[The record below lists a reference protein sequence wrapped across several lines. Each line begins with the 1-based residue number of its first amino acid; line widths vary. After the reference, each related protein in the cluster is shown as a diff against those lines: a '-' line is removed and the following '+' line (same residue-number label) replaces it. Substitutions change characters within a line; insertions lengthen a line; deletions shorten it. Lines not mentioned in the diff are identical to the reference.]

1 MWGGWLM
8 TARPD
13 GAARPRRSKWSVGG
27 ALALVTLLGAA
38 TLSPLVGNASS
49 HREAPLILDN
59 PEEDNTD
66 VYAFVS
72 PDAPSKVTLISNWI
86 PFEEP
91 AGGPNFY
98 PFSEHAR
105 YDINIDNDGD
115 GRDDIVY
122 RWEFDNHYRNP
133 ETFLYNTGVVTSL
146 RDPDL
151 NFFQTYDLTV
161 LREDGGSRTLVNN
174 GIAAP
179 SHVGAAS
186 MPDYAKLRDQ
196 AIYSFNGGKTLAGQA
211 DDPFFLDLRIFDLL
225 YGGDFSETGD
235 DTLAGFN
242 VNTVVLQVPKSAL
255 AKGGRADKNPIIGVY
270 SSTSLRRTTV
280 LTGGGDVS
288 QRGDFVQVSRLANP
302 LINEVVIGV
311 GDKDEW
317 NASAPHEERKF
328 LEYYKDPIVPKVVEA
343 IYGIPAPKTPRQDLI
358 AVFLTGIK
366 GLNKPPDVQLSELLR
381 LNMSIPPCEP
391 GRCNDYSRLGVIG
404 GDVAGFPN
412 GRRLADD
419 VVDIEL
425 QVLEGELLGNPNDLG
440 DGVDKND
447 VGFES
452 SFPFVALPHA
462 GSEADP
468 H

>member
-1 MWGGWLM
+1 M
-8 TARPD
+8 TAI
-13 GAARPRRSKWSVGG
+13 GARRRGTWVAGG
-27 ALALVTLLGAA
+27 ILVLATLLGAA
-38 TLSPLVGNASS
+38 TLTPLGGNASS

-72 PDAPSKVTLISNWI
+72 PETPSKVTLISNWI

-105 YDINIDNDGD
+105 YDINVDNDGD

-122 RWEFDNHYRNP
+122 RWEFDNHYRNNQ
-133 ETFLYNTGVVTSL
+133 TFLYNTGVVTSL

-151 NFFQTYDLTV
+151 NFFQTYDLKV
-161 LREDGGSRTLVNN
+161 IREGQGSRTLVDN

-179 SHVGAAS
+179 SHVGEAS
-186 MPDYAKLRDQ
+186 MPDYATLRGQ
-196 AIYSFNGGKTLAGQA
+196 AIYAFDGGRTLAGQA

-225 YGGDFSETGD
+225 YGADFSETGD

-242 VNTVVLQVPKSAL
+242 VNTVVLQVPKAAL
-255 AKGGRADKNPIIGVY
+255 AKDGKPGKNPIIGVY

-280 LTGGGDVS
+280 LRNEGELS
-288 QRGDFVQVSRLANP
+288 QSGDFVQVSRLANP

-317 NASAPHEERKF
+317 NATVPHQEEKF
-328 LEYYKDPIVPKVVEA
+328 LRYYRDPIVPEVVEA
-343 IYGIPAPKTPRQDLI
+343 IYGIPAPKTPRRDLI
-358 AVFLTGIK
+358 AVFLTGVA
-366 GLNKPPDVQLSELLR
+366 GLNKPSDVQLSELLR

-391 GRCNDYSRLGVIG
+391 GSCADYSRLGVIG

-419 VVDIEL
+419 VLDIEL

-440 DGVDKND
+440 DGVDQND
-447 VGFES
+447 VSFAS
-452 SFPFVALPHA
+452 SFPYVALPHA